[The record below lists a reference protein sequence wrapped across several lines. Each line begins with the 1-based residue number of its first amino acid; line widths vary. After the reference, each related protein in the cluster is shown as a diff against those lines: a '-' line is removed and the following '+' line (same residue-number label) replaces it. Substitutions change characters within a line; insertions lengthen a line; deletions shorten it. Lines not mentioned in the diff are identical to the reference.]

1 VATSASSRTA
11 AASDRGLNGGAG
23 VLRVLD
29 LFAGAGGLTAGMH
42 SASSRFR
49 TVRAVELEPE
59 AAATYQANYGDVV
72 HCGPIQTWLEQED
85 VPEADVVVGGPPCQ
99 GFSTLGKQDVDDERN
114 LLWRYYAETV
124 RRARPQ
130 YFVMENV
137 PAFLKSPQFA
147 VFTDAFASGGAL
159 EDYEFEAR
167 VLNAADHGAAQVRKR
182 VVVLGR
188 HKDASAVAM
197 PAATHTPETYRTVRE
212 AFEGDGRQAV
222 PRHAAELDLPPGTVE
237 RFGRTM
243 PGAFKAS
250 DLHIGRIYTDL
261 SLERFRAIPY
271 GGGRFDLPEE
281 LEAPCWRKHRTGSG
295 DVMGRLVWEKPSVTI
310 RTEFFKPEKGRYL
323 HPTQNRAITHFE
335 AARIQG
341 FDDDYKF
348 VGSKSAIA
356 RQIGNA
362 VPIPLGKAL
371 GRQILTAFDA

>member
-1 VATSASSRTA
+1 MATTASSRVDVTH
-11 AASDRGLNGGAG
+11 DHGVAG
-23 VLRVLD
+23 ERVLRVLD

-42 SASSRFR
+42 AASARFR

-72 HCGPIQTWLEQED
+72 YCGPIQTWLEQEE
-85 VPEADVVVGGPPCQ
+85 VPEVDVVVGGPPCQ
-99 GFSTLGKQDVDDERN
+99 GFSTLGKRDVDDERN

-137 PAFLKSPQFA
+137 PAFLKSPQFS
-147 VFTDAFASGGAL
+147 VFTEAFAPGGAL
-159 EDYEFEAR
+159 EEYEFEAR
-167 VLNAADHGAAQVRKR
+167 VLNAADYGAAQVRKR

-188 HKDASAVAM
+188 HRDASAVVM
-197 PAATHTPETYRTVRE
+197 PNATHTPEMYRTVRD

-222 PRHAAELDLPPGTVE
+222 PRHAAEFELPPGTVD

-243 PGAFKAS
+243 PGVFKAS
-250 DLHIGRIYTDL
+250 DLHVGRSYTDL

-271 GGGRFDLPEE
+271 GGGRFDLPDE
-281 LEAPCWRKHRTGSG
+281 LKAPCWRKHRTGSG

-323 HPTQNRAITHFE
+323 HPTQHRAITHFE

-348 VGSKSAIA
+348 VGSRTAIA

-371 GRQILTAFDA
+371 GREILTALDA